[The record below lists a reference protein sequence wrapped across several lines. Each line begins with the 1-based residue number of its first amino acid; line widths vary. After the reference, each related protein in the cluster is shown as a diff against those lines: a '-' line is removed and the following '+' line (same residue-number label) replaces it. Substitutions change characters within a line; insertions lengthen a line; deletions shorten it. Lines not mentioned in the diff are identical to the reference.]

1 MGLLLLA
8 AILRDHG
15 YSVAYIDCLD
25 RFHPEAPASD
35 PRARSGRGPYLKTPI
50 PKPAGLE
57 DIPRQF
63 SRYGILPR
71 WLREDLAAT
80 PRPDL
85 ILVTSMMTYW
95 HPGLQETV
103 KAIREIFPRTPIV
116 VGGVYA
122 TLLPDH
128 ARRWSGADQVF
139 TGDGAECILSLAG
152 DYTGFRVKPWYDL
165 GDLDALP
172 FPAFDL
178 QNKQGFIPL
187 MTSVGCPFKCAYCA
201 SRFLNPRRMTRQP
214 ASVASE
220 IEYWHR
226 KYGVSDFVF
235 YDDALL
241 VDAEAHAIPIFEEI
255 IRSGLKVR
263 FHTPNAI
270 HIRGV
275 SGKTA
280 ALMRRAGFQTVR
292 LGLETVS
299 FGARKE
305 LDEKVAAG
313 EFQRAVHH
321 LEKAGFKAGQVG
333 AYLLVGLPGQSMRE
347 VRAAIRT
354 VRQSGVTP
362 IPAYYT
368 PIPGT
373 DLWPRAKAAS
383 RYDLESDP
391 VFTNNAILPCRETP
405 FSWESI
411 TRLKDTAAGRD

>member
-1 MGLLLLA
+1 
-8 AILRDHG
+8 
-15 YSVAYIDCLD
+15 
-25 RFHPEAPASD
+25 
-35 PRARSGRGPYLKTPI
+35 
-50 PKPAGLE
+50 
-57 DIPRQF
+57 
-63 SRYGILPR
+63 
-71 WLREDLAAT
+71 
-80 PRPDL
+80 
-85 ILVTSMMTYW
+85 
-95 HPGLQETV
+95 
-103 KAIREIFPRTPIV
+103 
-116 VGGVYA
+116 
-122 TLLPDH
+122 
-128 ARRWSGADQVF
+128 
-139 TGDGAECILSLAG
+139 
-152 DYTGFRVKPWYDL
+152 
-165 GDLDALP
+165 
-172 FPAFDL
+172 
-178 QNKQGFIPL
+178 KQGFIPL

-220 IEYWHR
+220 IIYWHR

-255 IRSGLKVR
+255 IRTGLKVR

-347 VRAAIRT
+347 V
-354 VRQSGVTP
+354 
-362 IPAYYT
+362 
-368 PIPGT
+368 
-373 DLWPRAKAAS
+373 
-383 RYDLESDP
+383 
-391 VFTNNAILPCRETP
+391 
-405 FSWESI
+405 
-411 TRLKDTAAGRD
+411 